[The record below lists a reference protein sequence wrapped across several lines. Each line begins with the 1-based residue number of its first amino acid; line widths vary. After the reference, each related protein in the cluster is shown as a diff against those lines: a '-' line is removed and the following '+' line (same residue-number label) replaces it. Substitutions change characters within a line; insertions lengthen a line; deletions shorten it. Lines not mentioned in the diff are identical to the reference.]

1 MPRPSF
7 DQSGGEHAPLIH
19 VIDDDPAM
27 RSALEDLLQSAGY
40 AAATYASAPEFL
52 AREADG
58 RPACLLLDVRLPG
71 MNGLDFQDYLANE
84 ASDLPVI
91 LISGHG
97 DVPMTV
103 RAMRAGALD
112 FIEKPFRE
120 QELLDAV
127 TRAVAESR
135 RRVPAARRRGDTDQ
149 RIATLSPRERE
160 VISLVL
166 TGKLNKQIAFDLSI
180 SEVTVKIHRASAMR
194 KLGVRTILELSR
206 IAEAGTL

>member
-1 MPRPSF
+1 MSFPSL
-7 DQSGGEHAPLIH
+7 DRSGVEPAPLIH

-27 RSALEDLLQSAGY
+27 RRSLDDLLESAGY
-40 AAATYASAPEFL
+40 AAATYASTAAFL
-52 AREADG
+52 AREADD

-71 MNGLDFQDYLANE
+71 MNGLDFQDYLANT

-120 QELLDAV
+120 QDLLDAV
-127 TRAVAESR
+127 ARAVEESR
-135 RRVPAARRRGDTDQ
+135 KRVPAARCRDETDQ
-149 RIATLSPRERE
+149 KIATLSPRERQ